1 MRDRR
6 LGYRIQLPL
15 MLTSYVRERP
25 VKVLCSDLSD
35 TGIGLAAVAGLAPA
49 PGAIVGLEIALPGL
63 DDDLWA
69 AGEVCY
75 RGAERHNDLAT
86 GLGVRFTAMAR
97 AHARML
103 RDFCIESR
111 RGHLA
116 SMLGRIRGSIA

>member
-15 MLTSYVRERP
+15 MLTSYVRDRP
-25 VKVLCSDLSD
+25 VRVLCSDLSD
-35 TGIGLAAVAGLAPA
+35 TGIGLSAVSALAPA
-49 PGAIVGLEIALPGL
+49 PGTIVGLALALPGV

-69 AGEVCY
+69 AGEVCH
-75 RGAERHNDLAT
+75 RAPGDLAA

-97 AHARML
+97 AHARTL

-116 SMLGRIRGSIA
+116 DLLTRIRAAA

>member
-6 LGYRIQLPL
+6 LGYRITLPL
-15 MLTSYVRERP
+15 MLTSYVRDRP
-25 VKVLCSDLSD
+25 MRVLCSDLSD
-35 TGIGLAAVAGLAPA
+35 SGIGLSAVAAMAPK
-49 PGAIVGLEIALPGL
+49 PGAIVGLELALPGL

-69 AGEVCY
+69 AGQVCH
-75 RGAERHNDLAT
+75 RVDGDLAS
-86 GLGVRFTAMAR
+86 GLGIRFTAMAR

-116 SMLGRIRGSIA
+116 GLLTRIRASA

>member
-15 MLTSYVRERP
+15 MLTSYVRDRP
-25 VKVLCSDLSD
+25 MRVLCADLSD
-35 TGIGLAAVAGLAPA
+35 SGIGLSAVSGLAPR
-49 PGAIVGLEIALPGL
+49 PGTIVGLEIALPGL
-63 DDDLWA
+63 DDDVWA
-69 AGEVCY
+69 AGEVCH
-75 RGAERHNDLAT
+75 RVEGDLAS

-97 AHARML
+97 AHARAL

-116 SMLGRIRGSIA
+116 DLLQRIRAAA

>member
-6 LGYRIQLPL
+6 LGYRIQMPL
-15 MLTSYVRERP
+15 MLTSYVRDRP
-25 VKVLCSDLSD
+25 VRVLCSDLSD
-35 TGIGLAAVAGLAPA
+35 TGIGLAAVSGLAPV
-49 PGAIVGLEIALPGL
+49 PGSIVGLELALPGVG
-63 DDDLWA
+63 DDLWA

-75 RGAERHNDLAT
+75 RSGAAHDLAT

-116 SMLGRIRGSIA
+116 SMLGRIRGAMV

>member
-15 MLTSYVRERP
+15 MFTSYVRDRP
-25 VKVLCSDLSD
+25 MRVLCSDLSD
-35 TGIGLAAVAGLAPA
+35 SGIGLSAVAAMAPR
-49 PGAIVGLEIALPGL
+49 PGTIVGLELALPGV

-69 AGEVCY
+69 AGQVCH
-75 RGAERHNDLAT
+75 RVDGDLAS
-86 GLGVRFTAMAR
+86 GLGIRFTAMAR
-97 AHARML
+97 AHARTL

-116 SMLGRIRGSIA
+116 DLLNRIRASA

>member
-6 LGYRIQLPL
+6 LGYRIPLPL
-15 MLTSYVRERP
+15 MFTSYVRDRP
-25 VKVLCSDLSD
+25 MRVLCSDLSD
-35 TGIGLAAVAGLAPA
+35 SGIGLSAVSGLAPK
-49 PGAIVGLEIALPGL
+49 PGMVVGLELALPGI

-69 AGEVCY
+69 SGEVCH
-75 RGAERHNDLAT
+75 RVDGDLAS

-97 AHARML
+97 AHARTL

-116 SMLGRIRGSIA
+116 DLLTRIRAAA

>member
-15 MLTSYVRERP
+15 MLTSYVRDRP
-25 VKVLCSDLSD
+25 VRVLCADLSD
-35 TGIGLAAVAGLAPA
+35 TGIGLSAVSGLAPK
-49 PGAIVGLEIALPGL
+49 PGTILGLELALPGV

-69 AGEVCY
+69 AGEVCHLVE
-75 RGAERHNDLAT
+75 GDLAS

-97 AHARML
+97 AHARTL

-116 SMLGRIRGSIA
+116 GLLTRIRASA

>member
-15 MLTSYVRERP
+15 MLTSYVRDRP
-25 VKVLCSDLSD
+25 VRVLCSDLSD
-35 TGIGLAAVAGLAPA
+35 TGIGLSAVAALAPA
-49 PGAIVGLEIALPGL
+49 PGTIVGLEIALPGV

-69 AGEVCY
+69 AGEVCH
-75 RGAERHNDLAT
+75 RVAGDLAS

-97 AHARML
+97 SHARTL

-116 SMLGRIRGSIA
+116 DLLTRIRAAA

>member
-15 MLTSYVRERP
+15 MLTSYVRDRP
-25 VKVLCSDLSD
+25 MRVLCSDLSD
-35 TGIGLAAVAGLAPA
+35 SGIGLSAVSALAPR
-49 PGAIVGLEIALPGL
+49 PGTVVGLELALPGI

-69 AGEVCY
+69 AGEVCH
-75 RGAERHNDLAT
+75 RVEGDLAS

-97 AHARML
+97 AHARTL

-116 SMLGRIRGSIA
+116 DLLSRIRASV